1 MQEILCLKD
10 SKISGNF
17 VFDRNQRPPN
27 AISIISTVLTLSS
40 PNQIML
46 SLSFEFRGSSD
57 IGSQTNECR

>member
-17 VFDRNQRPPN
+17 IFDRNQRPPN

-57 IGSQTNECR
+57 IGYQTNECR